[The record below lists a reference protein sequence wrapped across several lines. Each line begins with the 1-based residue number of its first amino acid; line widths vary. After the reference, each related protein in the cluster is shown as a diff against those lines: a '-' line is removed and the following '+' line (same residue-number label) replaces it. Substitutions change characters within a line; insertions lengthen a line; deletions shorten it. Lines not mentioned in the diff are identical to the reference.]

1 MRDPTARCA
10 LQLQMIAPRS
20 PLSHSTSDLQLPES
34 FISVQSFAPMQ
45 AHLDPSPGVSKQL
58 NSALAFQLQASDA
71 NVNVTMRRANRIAPP
86 PKQRILVDEASNFMA
101 RAKTNIPRPVRQ
113 GSKLAPT
120 AVAQRS
126 KCWLVRS

>member
-20 PLSHSTSDLQLPES
+20 PLSHSASDLQLPE
-34 FISVQSFAPMQ
+34 FFMSVQSFAPMQ

-58 NSALAFQLQASDA
+58 NAALAFQLQASDA

-86 PKQRILVDEASNFMA
+86 PKQRTLVDEASNFMA
-101 RAKTNIPRPVRQ
+101 RAETNIAARPVR
-113 GSKLAPT
+113 LAPSLPHSSS
-120 AVAQRS
+120 AAQQMS
-126 KCWLVRS
+126 AC

>member
-20 PLSHSTSDLQLPES
+20 PLSHSASDLQLPE
-34 FISVQSFAPMQ
+34 FFMSVQSFAPMQ

-58 NSALAFQLQASDA
+58 NAALAFQLQASDA

-86 PKQRILVDEASNFMA
+86 PPKQRTLVDEASNFMA
-101 RAKTNIPRPVRQ
+101 RAETNIPRPVR
-113 GSKLAPT
+113 LAP
-120 AVAQRS
+120 S
-126 KCWLVRS
+126 LPHSSS